1 VNSSRLRFVLNGY
14 TLYAPRPVP
23 RPHRSGAASRVSSLA
38 SRGAGPGPART
49 RDGGRALCVSYTV
62 RYQEPAPGRL
72 GQTSPWSG
80 MHTAKHQHNK
90 RVYIL
95 HRVPGSN
102 LKLPRRKSNRSQ
114 TRGRAARRDARP
126 EPRIAAASDSEDV
139 TAATDG
145 GGEERR
151 GVGRGG
157 KGSGESGGHENAGG
171 KGGGGLGGGVGG
183 W

>member
-1 VNSSRLRFVLNGY
+1 MDIRYTPPAQSPDPTDPGPPLGSRL
-14 TLYAPRPVP
+14 
-23 RPHRSGAASRVSSLA
+23 SR
-38 SRGAGPGPART
+38 RGGPGPGRRGRGTARP
-49 RDGGRALCVSYTV
+49 RAAYRI